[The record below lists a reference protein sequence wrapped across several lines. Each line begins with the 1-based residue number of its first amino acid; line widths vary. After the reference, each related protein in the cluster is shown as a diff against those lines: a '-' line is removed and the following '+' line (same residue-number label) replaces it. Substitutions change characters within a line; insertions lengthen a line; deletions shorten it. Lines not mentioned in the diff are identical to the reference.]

1 MDLGWNEEQE
11 MLRKTARDFLA
22 KECPPSLVRALEEDE
37 KGYSPELYQK
47 MAELGWTGLVFPEE
61 YGGGGGNFLDLTI
74 LLEEMGRYLVP
85 DTFVST
91 VVHCG
96 LPILAAGTEEQKKDF
111 LPRIAAGEIIMSL
124 ALTEPSATYDPA
136 GIAVRAIPD
145 KDDYVINGTKLFIL
159 NAHIADYL
167 LCVTRTSDSPANKE
181 EGITLFL
188 VDRKTPGIST
198 TLLKTIASDRQC
210 EVNFENVRVPRA
222 NMLGELDRGWEV
234 MRRVLEQAAVAEC
247 ILMLGGA
254 QQVLEMTVNYAKE
267 RIQFDRPI
275 GSFQAIQH
283 KCANMLIDIDGA
295 KYITYQA
302 AWKISEGLEC
312 AKEVSMAKAW
322 VSEAYQ
328 RVCLEAHQI
337 HGGIGFTKEHDLQL
351 YFRRAKKSEL
361 AFGDATFHRER
372 LAEELGL

>member
-22 KECPPSLVRALEEDE
+22 KECPPTLVRTVEEDE
-37 KGYSPELYQK
+37 KGYSPDLYQK
-47 MAELGWTGLVFPEE
+47 MVELGWVGLVFPEK
-61 YGGGGGNFLDLTI
+61 YGGGDGEFLDLI
-74 LLEEMGRYLVP
+74 ALLEEMGRFLVP
-85 DTFVST
+85 DTFLTT

-96 LPILAAGTEEQKKDF
+96 LPILFVGNEEQKQKF
-111 LPRIAAGEIIMSL
+111 LPQIAAGKIILAL

-136 GIAVRAIPD
+136 GITIRAVAE
-145 KDDYVINGTKLFIL
+145 KDDYVINGTKLFVA
-159 NAHIADYL
+159 NAHIADYF
-167 LCVTRTSDSPANKE
+167 LCAVRTKE
-181 EGITLFL
+181 TAKKEDGITLFL
-188 VDRKTPGIST
+188 VNSKTPGISS

-210 EVNFENVRVPRA
+210 EVNFQNVRVPK
-222 NMLGELDRGWEV
+222 NNILGELDKGWV
-234 MRRVLEQAAVAEC
+234 ALSKALEKAAIAEC
-247 ILMLGGA
+247 AIMLGGA

-302 AWKISEGLEC
+302 AWKSSEGLDC
-312 AKEVSMAKAW
+312 AREVSMAKAW

-328 RVCLEAHQI
+328 RVCIEAHQI

-361 AFGDATFHRER
+361 AFGDATFHRELVAR
-372 LAEELGL
+372 NLGL

>member
-22 KECPPSLVRALEEDE
+22 KECSPTLIRAIEEDE

-47 MAELGWTGLVFPEE
+47 MAELGWLGLVFPDK
-61 YGGGGGNFLDLTI
+61 YGGGDGDFLDLI
-74 LLEEMGRYLVP
+74 VLREEMGRYLVP
-85 DTFVST
+85 DTFLST

-96 LPILAAGTEEQKKDF
+96 LPILFAGNEEQKQKY
-111 LPRIAAGEIIMSL
+111 LPQIASGKAILTL
-124 ALTEPSATYDPA
+124 ALTEPSATYDPG
-136 GIAVRAIPD
+136 GITVRVVAD
-145 KDDYVINGTKLFIL
+145 KDDYVINGTKLFVS

-167 LCVTRTSDSPANKE
+167 LCAARTKETARKE

-188 VDRKTPGIST
+188 VDGKSPGISC

-210 EVNFENVRVPRA
+210 EVNFQNVKVPK
-222 NMLGELDRGWEV
+222 NNVLGEVNKGWA
-234 MRRVLEQAAVAEC
+234 VLSKALEKAAIAEC
-247 ILMLGGA
+247 TIMLGGA
-254 QQVLEMTVNYAKE
+254 QQVLGMTVNYAKE

-302 AWKISEGLEC
+302 AWKSGEGLDC
-312 AKEVSMAKAW
+312 IREVSMAKAW

-328 RVCLEAHQI
+328 RVCIEAHQI

-361 AFGDATFHRER
+361 AFGDGTYHRE
-372 LAEELGL
+372 LVAQQLGL

>member
-22 KECPPSLVRALEEDE
+22 KECPPTLIRAVEEDD
-37 KGYSPELYQK
+37 KGYSPELYKK
-47 MAELGWTGLVFPEE
+47 MAELGWLGLVFPEK
-61 YGGGGGNFLDLTI
+61 YGGGDGEFLDLVA

-91 VVHCG
+91 VVPCG
-96 LPILAAGTEEQKKDF
+96 LPILSAGSEEQKQKL
-111 LPRIAAGEIIMSL
+111 LPQIAAGKIILAL
-124 ALTEPSATYDPA
+124 ALTEPSATYDPS
-136 GIAVRAIPD
+136 GITVRAVAG
-145 KDDYVINGTKLFIL
+145 KDDYIINGTKLFVP

-167 LCVTRTSDSPANKE
+167 LCAARTKE
-181 EGITLFL
+181 TAKKEDGITLFL
-188 VDRKTPGIST
+188 VESKSPGISCA
-198 TLLKTIASDRQC
+198 LLKTIASDRQC
-210 EVNFENVRVPRA
+210 EVNFKDVRVPKK
-222 NMLGELDRGWEV
+222 NIVGELDKGWAV
-234 MRRVLEQAAVAEC
+234 LSKALEQAAIAEC
-247 ILMLGGA
+247 TLMLGGA

-302 AWKISEGLEC
+302 AWKCSEGLDC
-312 AKEVSMAKAW
+312 TREVSMAKAW

-328 RVCLEAHQI
+328 RVCIEAHQI

-361 AFGDATFHRER
+361 AFGDATFHRE
-372 LAEELGL
+372 LVAQHLGL

>member
-22 KECPPSLVRALEEDE
+22 KECSPTVIRAIEEDE
-37 KGYSPELYQK
+37 KGFSPELYQK
-47 MAELGWTGLVFPEE
+47 MADLGWMGLVFPEE
-61 YGGGGGNFLDLTI
+61 YGGGGGNFLDLI
-74 LLEEMGRYLVP
+74 ALLEEMGRYLVP

-91 VVHCG
+91 VIHCG
-96 LPILAAGTEEQKKDF
+96 LPILAAGTEEQKQTF
-111 LPRIAAGEIIMSL
+111 LPQISEGKIIMTL
-124 ALTEPSATYDPA
+124 ALTEPSATYDPS
-136 GIAVRAIPD
+136 GITVEAKPD
-145 KDDYVINGTKLFIL
+145 KEDYVINGTKLFIL

-167 LCVTRTSDSPANKE
+167 ICVTRTKDTPDKKD
-181 EGITLFL
+181 GITLFL
-188 VDRKTPGIST
+188 VDSKSPGISC

-210 EVNFENVRVPRA
+210 EVNFNNVRVPKK
-222 NMLGELDRGWEV
+222 NLLGEIDQGWPILSKT
-234 MRRVLEQAAVAEC
+234 LEQAAIAEC
-247 ILMLGGA
+247 TFMLGGA

-302 AWKISEGLEC
+302 AWRVSEGLESSR
-312 AKEVSMAKAW
+312 EVSMAKAW

-361 AFGDATFHRER
+361 VFGDANYHRE
-372 LAEELGL
+372 LVAQHLGL